1 MQRTRGSGR
10 GTLALGFD
18 RSFWSPPRTHQNWD
32 EAVCHPYSQGCSKL
46 VFFALLSL
54 FKGNTTHGRRLMQFI
69 SSAFSN
75 WTTDWYFSNI
85 NPDIATTLCTHLSIC
100 FKTLKGHKVDR
111 EGNLLVLLSCINN
124 IGPSASAQV
133 EHRPSQQHSTLGIRS
148 SILFFQSCQIPVAW
162 PQISYFRFPNIIRS
176 LKFIFVLFRRKGI
189 KKGTFP
195 WGPSL
200 VISTYRPHKHVKQV
214 KASQRVFSQVFT
226 VTQVKISN
234 YVLERGQ
241 QNPRCKQKPEIHKE
255 AVPEWSCVLQ
265 PLKHEIWILS

>member
-1 MQRTRGSGR
+1 MRRTRASGR

-18 RSFWSPPRTHQNWD
+18 RSFWFPPRTHQNWD

-46 VFFALLSL
+46 GFFALLSL

-124 IGPSASAQV
+124 IGPSLLQHRLNTDPAS
-133 EHRPSQQHSTLGIRS
+133 STAHWELEAACC
-148 SILFFQSCQIPVAW
+148 FFSPAR
-162 PQISYFRFPNIIRS
+162 YLLLD
-176 LKFIFVLFRRKGI
+176 LK
-189 KKGTFP
+189 
-195 WGPSL
+195 S
-200 VISTYRPHKHVKQV
+200 VISG
-214 KASQRVFSQVFT
+214 SQTS
-226 VTQVKISN
+226 
-234 YVLERGQ
+234 
-241 QNPRCKQKPEIHKE
+241 
-255 AVPEWSCVLQ
+255 
-265 PLKHEIWILS
+265 